1 MNAFNCTTILNY
13 RKDVSL
19 PTQLQRAMATE
30 AEASRDGKFFFSLN
44 IKLERIE
51 SQLKHMVISSA
62 CQSNCC

>member
-1 MNAFNCTTILNY
+1 MLNY

-30 AEASRDGKFFFSLN
+30 AEASRDGKFKKK
-44 IKLERIE
+44 IKLKRID
-51 SQLKHMVISSA
+51 SRLKHMVICKISSA